1 MVLEQLVNAVSYSML
16 LFLLAVGLSV
26 TLGLL
31 RVVNLT
37 HGSYY
42 LLGGY
47 VGLSVVRWTHNFLL
61 ATGAGAATTAALA
74 ALMFWGLLRRF
85 LGQESAQVLITFG
98 SLFIV
103 ADGCLAIWGGQTYT
117 IPPPPG
123 LSSSLLLAGAHIPTY
138 LLLLIA
144 VGATGAAAVYWVFE
158 RTRVGAMV
166 RAAVDDRELAEACG
180 VDVRALSFGVF
191 TLGGAIAGLAGVLG
205 GPVIGVY
212 PGADLAVL
220 LLALVIVVVG
230 GAGSMLGA
238 LLGSLVIGFVT
249 TYGSLYFPEIASG
262 IVYLA
267 MVLVI
272 LFRPQ
277 GLVPAR
283 GLDQT

>member
-1 MVLEQLVNAVSYSML
+1 ML

-47 VGLSVVRWTHNFLL
+47 VGLSIVRLTHNFLL
-61 ATGAGAATTAALA
+61 ATIAGAATTAILA
-74 ALMFWGLLRRF
+74 AIMFWGLLRRF

-98 SLFIV
+98 ALFIIG
-103 ADGCLAIWGGQTYT
+103 DGCLAIWGGQTYT
-117 IPPPPG
+117 LPPPPA
-123 LSSSLLLAGAHIPTY
+123 LSGSWIVAGAHLPTY
-138 LLLLIA
+138 LLLITTVGV
-144 VGATGAAAVYWVFE
+144 VGAWGIYWAFE

-166 RAAVDDRELAEACG
+166 RAAVDDRELAQACG
-180 VDVRALSFGVF
+180 IDVHGLSFWVF
-191 TLGGAIAGLAGVLG
+191 TLGGAVAGLAGVLG

-220 LLALVIVVVG
+220 LLGLVIVVVG

-238 LLGSLVIGFVT
+238 LVGSLVIGFVT
-249 TYGSLYFPEIASG
+249 TYGSLYFPQIASG

-272 LFRPQ
+272 LLRPQ
-277 GLVPAR
+277 GLIPMR
-283 GLDQT
+283 SLDQP